1 MASGRRRLLPR
12 TSSFGWAALLLLVPR
27 GAAAQLSVTSLSDL
41 NFPIVIRGV
50 QLDVRPTD
58 PNAAKFQI
66 SGARNAVLSVSFAL
80 PAALQGPGSLSMA
93 FGPTS
98 AAWSDK
104 DRVGGSQAFDPR
116 QGVQATV
123 TGKKSIYVWLGGS
136 VLPTAS
142 QPSGSYTGT
151 ATITVVSN

>member
-1 MASGRRRLLPR
+1 MPSGRRRLLPR
-12 TSSFGWAALLLLVPR
+12 TSLLSWAALLLLVPR

-58 PNAAKFQI
+58 ANAAKFQI
-66 SGARNAVLSVSFAL
+66 SGARNVVLSVSFAL
-80 PAALQGPGSLSMA
+80 PAALLGPGSLSMA

-123 TGKKSIYVWLGGS
+123 TGKKSIYIWLGGS